1 MDQDHGELTL
11 ADILADP
18 VTLALMDADGVDPV
32 VLEARLSQKA
42 GELMRPAVPVNRRR
56 RVTDGE
62 VDKAVIAECE
72 ADISVESRKS
82 VTMARNPRAVRNTL
96 RLASALVLLA
106 FVVCHLTA
114 HSFLLVSFER
124 AGAAL
129 DILMYPWRTAV
140 GTAILVSAL
149 LAHYSNALWSIYVR
163 RHLQLSRWEWW
174 QLILGLCIP
183 LLLMFHVIGTR
194 VAEGLLG
201 VTSHY
206 SSVLLL
212 QWHC

>member
-32 VLEARLSQKA
+32 VLEATLSQKA
-42 GELMRPAVPVNRRR
+42 GDLMRSADPVNRRR

-72 ADISVESRKS
+72 ADVSVESRKS
-82 VTMARNPRAVRNTL
+82 GAMARNPRAVRNTL
-96 RLASALVLLA
+96 RLASAVVLLA
-106 FVVCHLTA
+106 FVLCHLTA

-129 DILMYPWRTAV
+129 DILMYPWRSVIGTAV
-140 GTAILVSAL
+140 LVSAL
-149 LAHYSNALWSIYVR
+149 LAHYSNALWSITCGAICGFR
-163 RHLQLSRWEWW
+163 AGNGGSSALASASR
-174 QLILGLCIP
+174 C
-183 LLLMFHVIGTR
+183 
-194 VAEGLLG
+194 
-201 VTSHY
+201 
-206 SSVLLL
+206 
-212 QWHC
+212 C

>member
-32 VLEARLSQKA
+32 VLEATLSQKA
-42 GELMRPAVPVNRRR
+42 GDLMRSADPVNRRR

-72 ADISVESRKS
+72 ADVSVESRKS
-82 VTMARNPRAVRNTL
+82 GAMARNPRAVRNTL
-96 RLASALVLLA
+96 RLASAVVLLA
-106 FVVCHLTA
+106 FGVCPLTA
-114 HSFLLVSFER
+114 HTLLLAFLVL

-129 DILMYPWRTAV
+129 DILSNPWRSVIGTAV
-140 GTAILVSAL
+140 LVSAL

-163 RHLQLSRWEWW
+163 RHLRLSCWEWAE
-174 QLILGLCIP
+174 LKLGLR
-183 LLLMFHVIGTR
+183 L
-194 VAEGLLG
+194 
-201 VTSHY
+201 
-206 SSVLLL
+206 
-212 QWHC
+212 